1 MSNLVK
7 LGAIAIVLL
16 LIWIGW
22 QQWAQE
28 LAHSTQQSPVV
39 NSNQSK
45 SEAAANTSLSSR
57 GDASSADIDSELL
70 LQNIN
75 EPLIDAQALYQ
86 QASLLKG
93 CLRAL
98 ADDAALQV
106 WLDDANQNNESHF
119 LISEKLAQFE
129 RCKDVDRSINYLA
142 LLEQA
147 ALAGSEEAFSKF
159 QATRDEE
166 YYRFQNIDMSDRD
179 AVIQARYGLSQ
190 KKYQVAEALA
200 VKGSEKAMLWLM
212 YGYKENG
219 PQPQGQDY
227 VRALAYALTL
237 KDITDDSKTYGNA
250 NWFVER
256 ITATMKPQEIKQAES
271 LAEEIS
277 VQLKM

>member
-7 LGAIAIVLL
+7 ISAVVLALL

-22 QQWAQE
+22 QQWAQD
-28 LAHSTQQSPVV
+28 LSHSTQQSPVV

-57 GDASSADIDSELL
+57 DNASPDDVDSELL

-75 EPLIDAQALYQ
+75 EPVIDAQALYQ

-93 CLRAL
+93 CQRAL
-98 ADDAALQV
+98 TDDAAMQV

-119 LISEKLAQFE
+119 LITEKLAQFE
-129 RCKDVDRSINYLA
+129 RCKDVDRSIDYLA

-166 YYRFQNIDMSDRD
+166 YYRFQNIDLSDRK
-179 AVIQARYGLSQ
+179 ALIEARYGLSQ

-200 VKGSEKAMLWLM
+200 VNGSEKAMLWR
-212 YGYKENG
+212 Y
-219 PQPQGQDY
+219 
-227 VRALAYALTL
+227 
-237 KDITDDSKTYGNA
+237 
-250 NWFVER
+250 
-256 ITATMKPQEIKQAES
+256 
-271 LAEEIS
+271 
-277 VQLKM
+277 QLQ